1 MKAHVWTRT
10 FGSRSRRADR
20 AGVACAPLAYEP
32 GSPSRLARRRVIGVL
47 VAAAA
52 MCLPASAAASH
63 GHSASLTRT
72 TGGVANISGEN
83 FADVGFG
90 IGYAQ
95 AQDGVCL
102 LAETFLTVEGERSA
116 FLGPEGVFRNE
127 AEGGLEFTN
136 LNSDVYW
143 TSIRRDHVVQNL
155 LKLPYPQGPSTEGLE
170 AVRGYAAGYDAYL
183 KQIGGASGVTNP
195 ACKGAA
201 WVRPIKPID
210 VWLRIYQVDD
220 LAGNSALGPYVEANP
235 AYGPP
240 ADPAAASAKR
250 RGLRS
255 ASAGSI
261 PIGKLARIGH
271 SELLGSN
278 GLAVGGEDAT
288 NGGGVVLANPHFP
301 WHGAERFW
309 EMNIEVPGIY
319 HATGAGI
326 WGLPGINIG
335 HNQHVAWTHTVSTNT
350 TVTFWYLATDGPTKY
365 FYKGKAVA
373 MKARPVTVQAL
384 EHGELVPRTQTLYYS
399 RFGPVIWENGLA
411 LAVHDANA
419 DNLRGVNQWLAI
431 SKAEN
436 ASQVIE
442 AERAIQGVP
451 WVNTIGADDQGNAFY
466 TEIVVASSLTK
477 AYLNSSCDLERG
489 SDSGPFLGNGECEL
503 PESPGAL
510 VPGILA
516 GSDEPSLIRK
526 DYVENSNNSFWLA
539 NATVPLT
546 GFSPALGGE
555 EEDPGMR
562 AQTGIDMVAQRM
574 GTFNGGIPT
583 DGLSPTPGFTAA
595 TMQDSWTKFR
605 SMPAE
610 RALPGLREICEN
622 AVTED
627 GGVIDG
633 VDVSGACPVLDE
645 YGATATLED
654 KGGWLFQEWF
664 EHAPNGQADFWIHR
678 WTPGEPVYT
687 PNTLNTS
694 LQASREALAT
704 AVSSMAAR
712 GIPLDASIGEVQRAP
727 QAGAAPLPGCLEGD
741 GCYAAIGSSFPTPTA
756 KQAEVTGGTSIVMF
770 TELQAGHDPV
780 TKGLLAYSQSE
791 DPTSPYYEDQ
801 TQRLSKDEWI
811 TLPWTSAEV
820 AEDAIT
826 PTLQLK

>member
-1 MKAHVWTRT
+1 VR
-10 FGSRSRRADR
+10 GRL
-20 AGVACAPLAYEP
+20 LAA
-32 GSPSRLARRRVIGVL
+32 LA
-47 VAAAA
+47 VAAAG
-52 MCLPASAAASH
+52 MCFPASAAAKYSV
-63 GHSASLTRT
+63 SLTRT

-83 FADVGFG
+83 FADLGFG

-95 AQDGVCL
+95 AQDGICV

-116 FLGPEGVFRNE
+116 FLGPEGVFTNE
-127 AEGGLEFTN
+127 SEGGLQFTN
-136 LNSDVYW
+136 LNSDIYW
-143 TSIRRDHVVQNL
+143 TSIKHDHTVQKL

-170 AVRGYAAGYDAYL
+170 AVKGYAAGYDAYL
-183 KQIGGASGVTNP
+183 KHIGGASGVTNP

-220 LAGNSALGPYVEANP
+220 LAGNSALGPEAEANP

-240 ADPAAASAKR
+240 ADPSSKSARGHGAHAASI
-250 RGLRS
+250 
-255 ASAGSI
+255 GSI
-261 PIGKLARIGH
+261 STRLSAPIVH
-271 SELLGSN
+271 SNLMGSN

-309 EMNIEVPGIY
+309 EMNVEIPGQY

-335 HNQHVAWTHTVSTNT
+335 HNQDVAWTHTVSTNT
-350 TVTFWYLATDGPTKY
+350 TITFWYLSSNGLTYRYDGKQ
-365 FYKGKAVA
+365 VA
-373 MKARPVTVQAL
+373 MKKRTVTVEAL
-384 EHGELVPRTQTLYYS
+384 EHGELVPRTRTLYYS
-399 RFGPVIWENGLA
+399 HYGPVIWEDGLSI
-411 LAVHDANA
+411 AVDDANA

-442 AERAIQGVP
+442 SERAIQGVP

-466 TEIVVASSLTK
+466 SEVVVASSLTK
-477 AYLNSSCDLERG
+477 AFLTSKCNLEPG
-489 SDSGPFLGNGECEL
+489 SLTGPFLGNGTCEL

-539 NATVPLT
+539 NANSPLT

-555 EEDPGMR
+555 EENPGMR
-562 AQTGIDMVAQRM
+562 AQTGIDMVAQRV
-574 GTFNGGIPT
+574 GTYNSGVPT
-583 DGLSPTPGFTAA
+583 DGISPTPGFTAE
-595 TMQDSWTKFR
+595 TMQASWTKFR
-605 SMPAE
+605 SLPAE

-622 AVTED
+622 AVSED
-627 GGVIDG
+627 GGVING
-633 VDVSGACPVLDE
+633 VDVSEACPVLND
-645 YGATATLED
+645 YGATATLD
-654 KGGWLFQEWF
+654 DRGGWLFQEWF
-664 EHAPNGQADFWIHR
+664 ERAPNGQADFWIHP
-678 WTPGEPVYT
+678 WTATEPVYT

-694 LQASREALAT
+694 LQASKEALAT
-704 AVSSMAAR
+704 AVSSMQAR

-756 KQAEVTGGTSIVMF
+756 KQADVTGGTSIVMF
-770 TELQAGHDPV
+770 TELRAGHEPV
-780 TKGLLAYSQSE
+780 AKGLLAYSQSE

-801 TQRLSKDEWI
+801 TQRFSKNEWI
-811 TLPWTSAEV
+811 TLPWTPASV
-820 AEDAIT
+820 AEDAIA
-826 PTLQLK
+826 PTLHLK

>member
-1 MKAHVWTRT
+1 MRT
-10 FGSRSRRADR
+10 HTCTGACRGQHDGRVGGRRFMRSRL
-20 AGVACAPLAYEP
+20 LAA
-32 GSPSRLARRRVIGVL
+32 LA
-47 VAAAA
+47 VAAAG
-52 MCLPASAAASH
+52 MCFPASAAASY
-63 GHSASLTRT
+63 SVSLTRT

-95 AQDGVCL
+95 AQDGICV

-116 FLGPEGVFRNE
+116 FLGPEGVFKNE
-127 AEGGLEFTN
+127 AEGGLQFTN

-143 TSIRRDHVVQNL
+143 TSIKHDHTVKKL

-170 AVRGYAAGYDAYL
+170 AVKGYAAGYNAYL
-183 KQIGGASGVTNP
+183 KHIGGASGVTNP

-220 LAGNSALGPYVEANP
+220 LAGNSALGPYVEAD
-235 AYGPP
+235 AEPP
-240 ADPAAASAKR
+240 AETPAESAK
-250 RGLRS
+250 GQGAPKPS
-255 ASAGSI
+255 IGSI
-261 PIGKLARIGH
+261 SIGKLAPTVH
-271 SELLGSN
+271 SNLMGSN
-278 GLAVGGEDAT
+278 GLAIGSEDAT

-309 EMNIEVPGIY
+309 EMNVEIPGKY
-319 HATGAGI
+319 HAIGAGI

-335 HNQHVAWTHTVSTNT
+335 HNQDVAWTHTVSTNT
-350 TVTFWYLATDGPTKY
+350 TVTFWYLPPDGPTAY
-365 FYKGKAVA
+365 GYKGKKVA
-373 MKARPVTVQAL
+373 MKTHKVTVEAL
-384 EHGELVPRTQTLYYS
+384 EHGELVPHTRTLYYS
-399 RFGPVIWENGLA
+399 HYGPVFWEGGLP
-411 LAVHDANA
+411 LAVDDANA
-419 DNLRGVNQWLAI
+419 NNLRGVNQWLAI

-442 AERAIQGVP
+442 SERAIQGVP

-477 AYLNSSCDLERG
+477 AYLDSSCNLERG
-489 SDSGPFLGNGECEL
+489 SDTGPFIGSGECEL

-539 NATVPLT
+539 NANSPLT

-555 EEDPGMR
+555 EENPGMR

-574 GTFNGGIPT
+574 GTYNSGVPT
-583 DGLSPTPGFTAA
+583 DGISPVPGFTAE
-595 TMQDSWTKFR
+595 TLQGSWTKFR
-605 SMPAE
+605 SLPAE

-633 VDVSGACPVLDE
+633 VDVSEACPVLND
-645 YGATATLED
+645 YGATATLDD

-664 EHAPNGQADFWIHR
+664 EHAPNGQADFWIHP
-678 WTPGEPVYT
+678 WTVTEPVYT

-694 LQASREALAT
+694 LQASKEALAT
-704 AVSSMAAR
+704 AVSSMEAR

-741 GCYAAIGSSFPTPTA
+741 GCYAAIGSSFPTPTS

-770 TELQAGHDPV
+770 TELQAGHEPLS
-780 TKGLLAYSQSE
+780 KALLAYSQSE

-801 TQRLSKDEWI
+801 TQRFSKNEWI
-811 TLPWTSAEV
+811 TLPWTPASV
-820 AEDAIT
+820 AEDAIA
-826 PTLQLK
+826 PTLHLK

>member
-1 MKAHVWTRT
+1 MRT
-10 FGSRSRRADR
+10 HTCTGAFRGQHDGRVGERRFVR
-20 AGVACAPLAYEP
+20 NRILAA
-32 GSPSRLARRRVIGVL
+32 LAV
-47 VAAAA
+47 VAAG
-52 MCLPASAAASH
+52 MCFPASAAASY
-63 GHSASLTRT
+63 SVSLTRT

-83 FADVGFG
+83 FADIGFG

-95 AQDGVCL
+95 AQDGICL

-116 FLGPEGVFRNE
+116 FLGPEGVFKNE
-127 AEGGLEFTN
+127 AEGGLQFTN
-136 LNSDVYW
+136 LNSDIYW
-143 TSIRRDHVVQNL
+143 TSIMHDHTVQKL
-155 LKLPYPQGPSTEGLE
+155 LKLPYPQGPSTEGVE
-170 AVRGYAAGYDAYL
+170 AVKGYAAGYDAYL

-220 LAGNSALGPYVEANP
+220 LAGNSALGPYVEAD
-235 AYGPP
+235 AEPP
-240 ADPAAASAKR
+240 ADPFADSAK
-250 RGLRS
+250 GQS
-255 ASAGSI
+255 GKASIGSI
-261 PIGKLARIGH
+261 SIGKLAPTVH
-271 SELLGSN
+271 SNLLGSN
-278 GLAVGGEDAT
+278 GLAIGSEDAT

-309 EMNIEVPGIY
+309 EMNVEVPGNY
-319 HATGAGI
+319 HAIGAGI

-335 HNQHVAWTHTVSTNT
+335 HNQDVAWTHTVSTNT
-350 TVTFWYLATDGPTKY
+350 TITFWYLPPDGPGKY
-365 FYKGKAVA
+365 RYKGKKVA
-373 MKARPVTVQAL
+373 MKTHKVTVEAL
-384 EHGELVPRTQTLYYS
+384 EHGELVPRTRTLYYS
-399 RFGPVIWENGLA
+399 HYGPVFWDDGLPI
-411 LAVHDANA
+411 AVDDANA
-419 DNLRGVNQWLAI
+419 NNLRGVNQWLAI

-442 AERAIQGVP
+442 SERAIQGVP

-477 AYLNSSCDLERG
+477 AYLGSSCNLERG
-489 SDSGPFLGNGECEL
+489 SDTGPFLGNGECEP
-503 PESPGAL
+503 PESPGAI

-539 NATVPLT
+539 NASSPLT

-555 EEDPGMR
+555 EENPGMR

-574 GTFNGGIPT
+574 GTYNSGVPT
-583 DGLSPTPGFTAA
+583 DGISPTPGFTAE

-605 SMPAE
+605 SLPAE
-610 RALPGLREICEN
+610 RALPGLREICED

-627 GGVIDG
+627 GGVING
-633 VDVSGACPVLDE
+633 VDVSEACPVLDG
-645 YGATATLED
+645 YGATATLDD

-664 EHAPNGQADFWIHR
+664 EHAPNGQADFWVHP
-678 WTPGEPVYT
+678 WTVTEPVYT

-694 LQASREALAT
+694 LQASKEALAT
-704 AVSSMAAR
+704 AVSSMEAR

-727 QAGAAPLPGCLEGD
+727 QAGAAPMPGCLEGD
-741 GCYAAIGSSFPTPTA
+741 GCYAAIGSSFPTPTS

-770 TELQAGHDPV
+770 TELQAGHEPLA
-780 TKGLLAYSQSE
+780 KALLAYSQSE

-801 TQRLSKDEWI
+801 TQRFSKSEWI
-811 TLPWTSAEV
+811 TLPWTPASV
-820 AEDAIT
+820 AEDAIA
-826 PTLQLK
+826 PTLHLK